1 MLASEAI
8 TAATALLQQHH
19 PITFYRFR
27 VSFFFF
33 FFFFFFFPLFPLRSP
48 PLLRGP
54 LGGVQ

>member
-27 VSFFFF
+27 VP
-33 FFFFFFFPLFPLRSP
+33 FFFFFFPLFPLRSP